1 LLGSRVIG
9 GRSWR
14 RIAELNGNVGTEAR
28 KGIGVVYKRVDSN
41 QVEIVKELRRLG
53 MEVEHLHSVG
63 KGCPDILVGWKGKNC
78 LLEIKRDEKA
88 KLTPDQVLWHHSWK
102 GQVAVVTNVIDAIK
116 AVKEVCRE

>member
-1 LLGSRVIG
+1 VIG
-9 GRSWR
+9 GISWR
-14 RIAELNGNVGTEAR
+14 KIAELSGNVGTEAR
-28 KGIGVVYKRVDSN
+28 RGIGVVYKRVDSN

-53 MEVEHLHSVG
+53 MEVEHLHAVG
-63 KGCPDILVGWKGKNC
+63 KGCPDILVGYKGKNV

>member
-1 LLGSRVIG
+1 VID

-14 RIAELNGNVGTEAR
+14 KIAASSGNVGTEAR

-63 KGCPDILVGWKGKNC
+63 KGCPDILVGYKGKNV

-102 GQVAVVTNVIDAIK
+102 GQVTVVSNVIDAVK
-116 AVKEVCRE
+116 AVKEICRE

>member
-1 LLGSRVIG
+1 
-9 GRSWR
+9 
-14 RIAELNGNVGTEAR
+14 VGTEAR
-28 KGIGVVYKRVDSN
+28 RGIGVVYKRVDSN

-63 KGCPDILVGWKGKNC
+63 KGCPDILVGYKGKNV

-102 GQVAVVTNVIDAIK
+102 GQVTVVSNVIDAIK

>member
-1 LLGSRVIG
+1 V
-9 GRSWR
+9 
-14 RIAELNGNVGTEAR
+14 ETEVSG
-28 KGIGVVYKRVDSN
+28 GIGVVYKRVDSN

-78 LLEIKRDEKA
+78 LLEIKKDDKA

-102 GQVAVVTNVIDAIK
+102 GQVAVVTNVIEAVK
-116 AVKEVCRE
+116 AVKEVCREP

>member
-1 LLGSRVIG
+1 VTG
-9 GRSWR
+9 GISWR
-14 RIAELNGNVGTEAR
+14 KIAASSGSLGTEVR

-102 GQVAVVTNVIDAIK
+102 GQVTVVSNVIDAIK

>member
-1 LLGSRVIG
+1 
-9 GRSWR
+9 
-14 RIAELNGNVGTEAR
+14 VGTEAR
-28 KGIGVVYKRVDSN
+28 RGTGVVYKRVDSN

-53 MEVEHLHSVG
+53 MEVEHLHAVG
-63 KGCPDILVGWKGKNC
+63 KGCPDILVGYKGKNV

-102 GQVAVVTNVIDAIK
+102 GQVTVVSNVIDAIK